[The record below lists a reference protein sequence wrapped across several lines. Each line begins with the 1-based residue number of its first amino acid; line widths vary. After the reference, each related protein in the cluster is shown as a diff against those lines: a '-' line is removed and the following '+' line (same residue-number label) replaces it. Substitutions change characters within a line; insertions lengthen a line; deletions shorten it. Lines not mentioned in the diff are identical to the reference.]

1 MKDRE
6 ELIADFLN
14 KNGWGNAERRQS
26 EAKVRTQMFMDALDV
41 DDMIAHLLVA
51 FCVSV

>member
-14 KNGWGNAERRQS
+14 KNGWGNAERRIL
-26 EAKVRTQMFMDALDV
+26 AADASFRIG
-41 DDMIAHLLVA
+41 DDGFVA
-51 FCVSV
+51 DSDFCGSCTP